1 MWCNNLKVDPS
12 WIPNCSK
19 NEWNV
24 FTEEQEQELL
34 SLVKYIIQEL
44 HLPITNALFRQ
55 ITTTYYYNL
64 PEQDHLRP
72 HFPFICC
79 NHFIKKF
86 RERHRI
92 SILRAR
98 PTTSKEEIARFRA
111 DSKKNIFE
119 KVDDDHI
126 ANVDETFWTLITLPN
141 TNWADTNSDSVTI
154 YPDVN
159 EKRGFTAIGT
169 ILKSGKKLPLV
180 CIVRGKTL
188 TEESHWFG
196 EGHHIEGEERK
207 FQPGTHPLDSL
218 SHNGPRRLFVPTYQT
233 DHSEKGWVNKYIWPR
248 YLRFLRNQIPCK
260 EGTELND
267 PVNTI
272 YLFADAYRTHH
283 STELVAY
290 AKTLNIIMIE
300 IPKGTTD
307 QCQPLDCR
315 IFGILKSQAR
325 AYYNRRVGK
334 YIREHYEDL
343 RKGAKIPPINPITIK
358 QSAFLLDLLW
368 NGIKEYHIHSAWHTA
383 FDMDRD

>member
-1 MWCNNLKVDPS
+1 
-12 WIPNCSK
+12 
-19 NEWNV
+19 
-24 FTEEQEQELL
+24 
-34 SLVKYIIQEL
+34 
-44 HLPITNALFRQ
+44 
-55 ITTTYYYNL
+55 
-64 PEQDHLRP
+64 
-72 HFPFICC
+72 
-79 NHFIKKF
+79 
-86 RERHRI
+86 
-92 SILRAR
+92 
-98 PTTSKEEIARFRA
+98 
-111 DSKKNIFE
+111 
-119 KVDDDHI
+119 
-126 ANVDETFWTLITLPN
+126 
-141 TNWADTNSDSVTI
+141 
-154 YPDVN
+154 
-159 EKRGFTAIGT
+159 
-169 ILKSGKKLPLV
+169 
-180 CIVRGKTL
+180 
-188 TEESHWFG
+188 
-196 EGHHIEGEERK
+196 
-207 FQPGTHPLDSL
+207 LDSL

-368 NGIKEYHIHSAWHTA
+368 NDIKEYHIHSAWHTA
-383 FDMDRD
+383 FDMDRDENDKATEKDMDEIEKNEDYYDEEEKDPDVEEEINEDHHVPENQNEHVAEIQNEDDNEDDEEEEDDKNDDEWIG